1 MSLLFWGITIG
12 VIGKILI
19 AIGILRV
26 HFVMALEQRIDTK
39 VIQSFRFEKILTL
52 VGIALIIVGYILEL
66 YFYGLT
72 PMLTCH
78 GNECAQ
84 AASVILAP

>member
-26 HFVMALEQRIDTK
+26 HFVMALEQRIDKK

-72 PMLTCH
+72 PMLTCT
-78 GNECAQ
+78 GEECRQ
-84 AASVILAP
+84 AASAIIAQ